1 MFRQAFLNACI
12 ASGADEDTGGGTGFV
27 SYLFTGQHPGN
38 FLMTLNIVKFTDRRG
53 RHIVYRV
60 LLNLEMI
67 VSFGRDL
74 RRMGND
80 QHLNILR
87 QARQAFADGLCR
99 RPRRQPR
106 QKSWSKRPN
115 SVPD

>member
-27 SYLFTGQHPGN
+27 SNLFTGQHPGN

-80 QHLNILR
+80 Q
-87 QARQAFADGLCR
+87 
-99 RPRRQPR
+99 RRQSF
-106 QKSWSKRPN
+106 QG
-115 SVPD
+115 